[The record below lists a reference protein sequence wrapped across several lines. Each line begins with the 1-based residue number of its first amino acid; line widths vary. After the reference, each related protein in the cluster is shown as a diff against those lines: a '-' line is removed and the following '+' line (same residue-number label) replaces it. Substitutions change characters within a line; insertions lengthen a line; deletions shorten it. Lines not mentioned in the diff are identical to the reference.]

1 MKKIFILALAVWVA
15 AAGFSSAELF
25 NVQNIKYGKTDLKAI
40 DKATGKALW
49 QCTLTV
55 QKLNGFI
62 YAEEKGAGIWG
73 KDRTYKSWDARS
85 YFKLEGAKLT
95 PYQVEVVI
103 KGQNG
108 GVVQAV
114 KKSYDPKNQV
124 VYCWI
129 NGRMKTLT
137 FDQDM
142 IDKEE
147 MGVCISSYD
156 FERKTDMSFHLM
168 TNEPTRYKM
177 TLKYLG
183 AETINNIPCHKL
195 QLVPDLGALNVVGA
209 FVPKTY
215 FWLEAAPPHDF
226 VRYEGLE
233 SGLGTP
239 YIVME
244 KIK

>member
-1 MKKIFILALAVWVA
+1 V
-15 AAGFSSAELF
+15 
-25 NVQNIKYGKTDLKAI
+25 
-40 DKATGKALW
+40 
-49 QCTLTV
+49 
-55 QKLNGFI
+55 NGFI
-62 YAEEKGAGIWG
+62 FTEEKGSGIWG
-73 KDRTYKSWDARS
+73 KDRTYKTWDSRS
-85 YFKLEGAKLT
+85 YFKYEGAKLT
-95 PYQVEVVI
+95 PFQVEVII
-103 KGQNG
+103 KDQNG
-108 GVVQAV
+108 SVVQTI
-114 KKSYDPKNQV
+114 KKSYDLQNQV
-124 VYCWI
+124 VYCRI
-129 NGRMKTLT
+129 NGRTKTLN
-137 FDQDM
+137 FDRDM

-156 FERKTDMSFHLM
+156 FERKPDMSFHLM
-168 TNEPTRYKM
+168 TNEPARYKM

-183 AETINNIPCHKL
+183 TETVQNIPCHKL
-195 QLVPDLGALNVVGA
+195 QLVPDLGALNMIGA